1 MKAAIAKVAI
11 AMSSVALLGGC
22 AGIHNHRGE
31 VLDPQL
37 ISSIQPG
44 TDNKASVQKLLGT
57 PSFASE
63 FTSNDWYYVSRDT
76 LDIAFRNPRVEKQTV
91 LHVRFDQA
99 GNVVSVDKT
108 GKELVDNIKP
118 VKQQTPTGGRKRTFF
133 EDVFGGI
140 SSVGG
145 GSGGGASGGEG
156 GGQGGEGGG
165 GGGPGQ

>member
-1 MKAAIAKVAI
+1 MKVGIIAI
-11 AMSSVALLGGC
+11 AMSGAALLGGC

-57 PSFASE
+57 PSFVSE
-63 FTSNDWYYVSRDT
+63 FTQNDWYYVSRDT
-76 LDIAFRNPRVEKQTV
+76 LDIAFRTPRVQNQTV

-99 GNVVSVDKT
+99 GNVASVDRT
-108 GKELVDNIKP
+108 GKELVDNVKP
-118 VKQQTPTGGRKRTFF
+118 VKQQTPTGGRKRTFWQ
-133 EDVFGGI
+133 DVFGGI

-145 GSGGGASGGEG
+145 GAGAEGQG
-156 GGQGGEGGG
+156 GGQGGGGG
-165 GGGPGQ
+165 GEGQ

>member
-1 MKAAIAKVAI
+1 MKVGIIAI
-11 AMSSVALLGGC
+11 AMSGAALLGGC

-57 PSFASE
+57 PSFVSE
-63 FTSNDWYYVSRDT
+63 FTPNDWYYVSRDT
-76 LDIAFRNPRVEKQTV
+76 LDIAFRNPRVQKQTL
-91 LHVRFDQA
+91 LHVKFDQA
-99 GNVVSVDKT
+99 GNVASVERT
-108 GKELVDNIKP
+108 GKELVENVRP
-118 VKQQTPTGGRKRTFF
+118 AKQQTPTGGRKRTFL

-145 GSGGGASGGEG
+145 GSGG
-156 GGQGGEGGG
+156 QGGDQGGG
-165 GGGPGQ
+165 GGGGGAGY

>member
-1 MKAAIAKVAI
+1 MKAAIAKIAI
-11 AMSSVALLGGC
+11 AMSGMALLGGC

-57 PSFASE
+57 PSFTSE
-63 FTSNDWYYVSRDT
+63 FTPNDWYYVSRDT
-76 LDIAFRNPRVEKQTV
+76 LDIAFRNPRVQKQTV
-91 LHVRFDQA
+91 FHVKFDQA
-99 GNVVSVDKT
+99 GNVASVERT

-118 VKQQTPTGGRKRTFF
+118 VKQQTATGGRKRSFF

-145 GSGGGASGGEG
+145 GTGEGGQG
-156 GGQGGEGGG
+156 GGQGGGGG
-165 GGGPGQ
+165 GGGGQGQ

>member
-1 MKAAIAKVAI
+1 MKAAITKIAI
-11 AMSSVALLGGC
+11 AMSGTALLGGC
-22 AGIHNHRGE
+22 AGIHSHRGE

-44 TDNKASVQKLLGT
+44 VDNKASVQKLLGT
-57 PSFASE
+57 PSFTSQ
-63 FTSNDWYYVSRDT
+63 FTPNDWYYVSRDT

-99 GNVVSVDKT
+99 GNVAAVDKT

-118 VKQQTPTGGRKRTFF
+118 AGQQTATGGKKRTFF

-140 SSVGG
+140 STI
-145 GSGGGASGGEG
+145 GSGG
-156 GGQGGEGGG
+156 GGQGGDQGGG
-165 GGGPGQ
+165 GGQGQ